1 MIIQGLPEEGV
12 QEESQEEE
20 IMYTR
25 IAGRCRRVI
34 RRRDYKRNPGR
45 CFKRVQ
51 EKR

>member
-25 IAGRCRRVI
+25 IAGRCCRRVI
-34 RRRDYKRNPGR
+34 RRRDYTRIAERG
-45 CFKRVQ
+45 C
-51 EKR
+51 